1 MKPYSRDFRRKI
13 VETKQ
18 KTQDSNQQIAA
29 RFQVSYS
36 FVRRLLK
43 RYESTGSVEPSPHG
57 GGKALKLN
65 SQQIDVVTQLVEE
78 DNDATLQQLCERTE
92 EKTGLKVSVPTMC
105 RLLQRLELTQKKRPF
120 TRVKQTLF
128 GCKSS
133 ERNIGQSLERLSLT
147 I

>member
-1 MKPYSRDFRRKI
+1 MKPYSTDFRRKI

-43 RYESTGSVEPSPHG
+43 HYESTGSVEPNPHG

-78 DNDATLQQLCERTE
+78 DNDAMRAAVMRSHRR
-92 EKTGLKVSVPTMC
+92 K
-105 RLLQRLELTQKKRPF
+105 
-120 TRVKQTLF
+120 
-128 GCKSS
+128 
-133 ERNIGQSLERLSLT
+133 NWA
-147 I
+147 